1 MEDPL
6 QLGHLDATII
16 GEAVA
21 TRNEKKNES
30 KETAKLRAETNSR
43 KEERLSRGK
52 AVDPG
57 PSAPPPPPPP
67 VVDKSKL
74 LDKLGNYR
82 ERFPDLKTRNKV
94 SARSSVEEIEDEI
107 HYIQLQLG
115 QKEQN
120 MGVSVFLAAMAAME
134 EGSRH
139 FNTGLNLNGLHGVAR
154 DNQAEFTPIIDELVI
169 KYGASMYVSPEM
181 RLAMAVGTLVYTVH
195 SANSGNP
202 EVARALAKMSA
213 PAPVKGEGM

>member
-16 GEAVA
+16 GEAVQS
-21 TRNEKKNES
+21 RS
-30 KETAKLRAETNSR
+30 KRKPETEEARIRAETNSR

-57 PSAPPPPPPP
+57 PSAPPPPPP

-134 EGSRH
+134 EASRH

>member
-16 GEAVA
+16 GEAVQS
-21 TRNEKKNES
+21 RS
-30 KETAKLRAETNSR
+30 KRKPETEEARIRAETNSR

-57 PSAPPPPPPP
+57 TSAPPPPPP